1 MIKYENKT
9 IIKGKPDEIFNV
21 FMDNAKENFKKI
33 NLSNPIGAKTI
44 KEVNRNAKGNKK
56 SISELKITDFKKN
69 KVYEVSF
76 VTDSQTFISRYT
88 LNKLNDHETELV
100 SIEKFI
106 SGNTPNKLID
116 FVTKCLY
123 KPKVKKRFNYIVSDI
138 NSKID

>member
-9 IIKGKPDEIFNV
+9 IINGRPDEIFNI

-33 NLSNPIGAKTI
+33 NLNNPVGAKTI
-44 KEVNRNAKGNKK
+44 KEVNRNSKGSKK
-56 SISELKITDFKKN
+56 SMSELKITDYKKN

-76 VTDSQTFISRYT
+76 VTDSQTFISRYI
-88 LNKLNDHETELV
+88 LNKLSDTETELV

-116 FVTKCLY
+116 FVTKFFY
-123 KPKVKKRFNYIVSDI
+123 RPKVKKRFNYIVSDI
-138 NSKID
+138 KSKIN